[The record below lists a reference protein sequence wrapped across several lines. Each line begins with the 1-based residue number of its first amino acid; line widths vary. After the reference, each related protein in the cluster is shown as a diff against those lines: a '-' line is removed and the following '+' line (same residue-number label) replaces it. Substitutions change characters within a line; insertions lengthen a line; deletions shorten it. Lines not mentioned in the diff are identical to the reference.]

1 MKSLIILLAVFSL
14 SACGIKGKPLP
25 PLPEEPLASPEA
37 EKVEVASQT
46 TTVKPLKTLPAK
58 KKNK

>member
-1 MKSLIILLAVFSL
+1 MKSFLILLALFTL

-25 PLPEEPLASPEA
+25 PIPEEPLPAVETEKTEA
-37 EKVEVASQT
+37 VSAT